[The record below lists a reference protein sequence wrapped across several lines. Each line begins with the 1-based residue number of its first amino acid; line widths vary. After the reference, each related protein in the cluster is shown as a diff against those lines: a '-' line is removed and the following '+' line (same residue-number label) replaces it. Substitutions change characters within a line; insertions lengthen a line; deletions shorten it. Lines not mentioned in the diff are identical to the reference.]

1 MLTIE
6 PLNVAAREVNNP
18 FRHST
23 NCSVGT
29 AHSYPKT
36 VGDRT
41 IRLPVCHTP
50 KEQQYL
56 FLLAKLLAAL
66 MNCQLEFAQCASILV
81 SITGTFPSSYGN
93 GSQTPLTNT
102 LGWLLQSNYLLKL
115 FTIYLK
121 QATAARSI
129 MSSLLSGMVQL
140 VISHSSCSKAA
151 KIFKKSAIF
160 KHNKWSPSMPC
171 VAGHV
176 TTNPGKRS
184 DAFHSTSENSGNLNR

>member
-1 MLTIE
+1 MHPLQQNFRNYRKFCVPFARNLGFSLSTERELTWAFAKMAA
-6 PLNVAAREVNNP
+6 VAAYQ
-18 FRHST
+18 
-23 NCSVGT
+23 CSACGFV
-29 AHSYPKT
+29 ANDIS
-36 VGDRT
+36 
-41 IRLPVCHTP
+41 
-50 KEQQYL
+50 L
-56 FLLAKLLAAL
+56 FL
-66 MNCQLEFAQCASILV
+66 
-81 SITGTFPSSYGN
+81 
-93 GSQTPLTNT
+93 
-102 LGWLLQSNYLLKL
+102 
-115 FTIYLK
+115 

-184 DAFHSTSENSGNLNR
+184 DAFHSTSENSENLNR